1 MVALKWRWLEKNRH
15 SLQKNESGSPFEIN
29 KTYVVKLVKEAWK
42 VSFARVEMNWKAVPY
57 RELGPK
63 ALNMNVLRNPEIMA
77 SMPGVSKDLM

>member
-1 MVALKWRWLEKNRH
+1 LRKTGTHYK
-15 SLQKNESGSPFEIN
+15 KNESGLPFEIN

-63 ALNMNVLRNPEIMA
+63 ALKMNVLRNPEIMA